1 MAIRKGMLGQ
11 EMLEVS
17 PQQRINVLRHLI
29 RCHSYLY
36 HTLAD
41 PIIRDGLYDLFYKNL
56 QELEAEHPELIT
68 EDSPTQLAGAERSLM
83 IGSPK
88 TKAEVIKIL
97 RSYFRPQE

>member
-1 MAIRKGMLGQ
+1 MSMHKEMLGKQ
-11 EMLEVS
+11 LLDSS

-36 HTLAD
+36 HTLGG

-56 QELEAEHPELIT
+56 QALEEEHPELVT
-68 EDSPTQLAGAERSLM
+68 EDSPTQLAGAEISRM
-83 IGSPK
+83 KGSGK
-88 TKAEVIKIL
+88 TRADIIKIL